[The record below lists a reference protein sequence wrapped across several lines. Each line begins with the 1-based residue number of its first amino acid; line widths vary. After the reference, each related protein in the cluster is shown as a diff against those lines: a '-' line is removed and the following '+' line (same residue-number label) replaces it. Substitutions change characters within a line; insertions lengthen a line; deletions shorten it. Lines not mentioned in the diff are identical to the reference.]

1 MQTQWDDRRVTVPVQ
16 DLVAEGR
23 EALRSGDAFRA
34 RRVFELAL
42 ARSASGDVIEGLA
55 RASYLELDYPAA
67 IAGWERAYA
76 AHRDGGDLM
85 GAVRVARMLAYMH
98 GTVVGDRAVM
108 RGWLARAQT
117 LLGDA
122 TETLEGGWV
131 SLDIA
136 RFFEPDPIL
145 QEERFRATLAVAR
158 QFGDPDL
165 EFVTLA
171 YLGARL
177 VRADRIEEGMVLLD
191 EALAAVAGS
200 EVDDFISSQEIFCQL
215 FAACE
220 HARDISRAEQWI
232 RIGTAIAE
240 RRKLPAVA
248 AFCTTHYGGILT
260 AAGRWPEADEA
271 LTEAV
276 RLWGLGHRALSG
288 GALVRLADL
297 RVRQGRFEEAAQLL
311 DGLDGSAGAAGPL
324 AVIHLAQG
332 QPILARDTLERAL
345 ENADPQG
352 TEAVPLLALLVE
364 AHIAANLLDEA
375 AAAADQ
381 LATCAA
387 QHPSSYVSAAATLAR
402 GQVCL
407 ATGTGDPHAC
417 LREALAGFAEAQMP
431 MELARVRLEL
441 AGALVNDRPE
451 VAIAEARAALEA
463 FAGLPATRHADA
475 AAALLRSLGV
485 RATGAAGG
493 KGDGE
498 LTKREVEVLDLLGH
512 GLSNPEISDRLFIS
526 RKTAEHH
533 VGHILAKLGLRGRA
547 EAAAYAVR
555 SKPGAR

>member
-1 MQTQWDDRRVTVPVQ
+1 VTVPVQ
-16 DLVAEGR
+16 ELIAEGR
-23 EALRSGDAFRA
+23 EALRSGDAARA
-34 RRVFELAL
+34 RRAFELAL
-42 ARSASGDVIEGLA
+42 AESASGDVIEGLA
-55 RASYLELDYPAA
+55 RASYLELDYPEA

-76 AHRDGGDLM
+76 AHRDGEDLM

-98 GTVVGDRAVM
+98 GSVAGDRAVM

-122 TETLEGGWV
+122 AETLEGGWV

-136 RFFEPDPIL
+136 RFFEPDPVL
-145 QEERFRATLAVAR
+145 QEERYRATLAVAR
-158 QFGDPDL
+158 RFGDPDL

-191 EALAAVAGS
+191 EALAAVAGG

-232 RIGTAIAE
+232 RIGKTIAE
-240 RRKLPAVA
+240 RRNLPAVA

-311 DGLDGSAGAAGPL
+311 DGLDGSAGAACPL
-324 AVIHLAQG
+324 AVLHLAHG
-332 QPILARDTLERAL
+332 QPMLARDTLERAL
-345 ENADPQG
+345 GSADPQG
-352 TEAVPLLALLVE
+352 TEAAPLLALLVE
-364 AHIAANLLDEA
+364 AHIAANLFDEA
-375 AAAADQ
+375 AAAAEQ

-387 QHPSSYVSAAATLAR
+387 RHPGGYVSAAAALAR
-402 GQVCL
+402 GQLCL
-407 ATGTGDPHAC
+407 ATGMGDPHGC
-417 LREALAGFAEAQMP
+417 LREALAGFAQAQMP
-431 MELARVRLEL
+431 MELALVRLEL
-441 AGALVNDRPE
+441 AGALVSERPE
-451 VAIAEARAALEA
+451 VAIAEARTALEA
-463 FAGLPATRHADA
+463 FAGLPAARHADA

-485 RATGAAGG
+485 RAVGAAG
-493 KGDGE
+493 KGEGE
-498 LTKREVEVLDLLGH
+498 LTKREVEVLDLLGL
-512 GLSNPEISDRLFIS
+512 GLSNPEISERLFIS
-526 RKTAEHH
+526 RKTVEHH

-547 EAAAYAVR
+547 EAAAFAVR